1 MEITLTGF
9 LVIFFLIILLVNEGK
24 RIFIDPKLYILA
36 LYWAHW
42 GKVEK
47 INIMFPWDFMLALS
61 FLIFYSTAYCVSRNS
76 KIGLGFYQ
84 RLSTRMHWDR
94 PFTPLSKITQWSLVF
109 WVLVFVVFNLY
120 ANSIIYGSLN
130 DALTRFYVKQP
141 MSTLPSY
148 YGVLL
153 GIMLVLSMLF
163 VFVLRLSSTLFSQSR
178 IPFYICVFLFLIITV
193 PGGARGSVMAL
204 FAITIFA
211 DLIASVKYR
220 ISWRK
225 SVLSFSSIF
234 ILCVCLFFFFF
245 MSFMRN
251 DRVDNVGD
259 LITRINSF
267 EINEGQEAYA
277 EAETDLMMSDYYYT
291 CEHFGNDKK
300 FLPLLSSATAIVV
313 NWIPRSIWPDKPIG
327 FGRRY
332 AMARMGIDYTNNAL
346 ASSAVS
352 SFAVGICGEGWA
364 NGGLKGVIF
373 YSVVV
378 GLYAGVLI
386 RLFFF
391 LLAQNGYIP
400 LMLALLFYQASGS
413 YIRGDLLSG
422 ITQGLYPIVL
432 LSILLYVYSKIKQSY
447 SHN

>member
-1 MEITLTGF
+1 
-9 LVIFFLIILLVNEGK
+9 
-24 RIFIDPKLYILA
+24 
-36 LYWAHW
+36 
-42 GKVEK
+42 
-47 INIMFPWDFMLALS
+47 
-61 FLIFYSTAYCVSRNS
+61 
-76 KIGLGFYQ
+76 
-84 RLSTRMHWDR
+84 
-94 PFTPLSKITQWSLVF
+94 
-109 WVLVFVVFNLY
+109 
-120 ANSIIYGSLN
+120 
-130 DALTRFYVKQP
+130 
-141 MSTLPSY
+141 
-148 YGVLL
+148 
-153 GIMLVLSMLF
+153 
-163 VFVLRLSSTLFSQSR
+163 
-178 IPFYICVFLFLIITV
+178 
-193 PGGARGSVMAL
+193 
-204 FAITIFA
+204 
-211 DLIASVKYR
+211 
-220 ISWRK
+220 
-225 SVLSFSSIF
+225 
-234 ILCVCLFFFFF
+234 
-245 MSFMRN
+245 MRN

>member
-9 LVIFFLIILLVNEGK
+9 LVIFFLIILFVNEGK

-42 GKVEK
+42 GKVER
-47 INIMFPWDFMLALS
+47 IDIMFPWDFMLALS

-76 KIGLGFYQ
+76 KIGLCFYQ
-84 RLSTRMHWDR
+84 RLSIRMHWDR
-94 PFTPLSKITQWSLVF
+94 PFTPLSKITRWSLVF

-120 ANSIIYGSLN
+120 VNSIIYGSLN

-141 MSTLPSY
+141 ISTVPSY

-178 IPFYICVFLFLIITV
+178 IPFYLCVFLFLIITV

-211 DLIASVKYR
+211 DLVASVKYR
-220 ISWRK
+220 IPWRK
-225 SVLSFSSIF
+225 SVLSFSSVF

-251 DRVDNVGD
+251 DRIDNVSD
-259 LITRINSF
+259 LVTRINSF
-267 EINEGQEAYA
+267 EINEGQESYA
-277 EAETDLMMSDYYYT
+277 KAETDLMMSDYYYT

-313 NWIPRSIWPDKPIG
+313 NWVPRSIWPDKPIG

-332 AMARMGIDYTNNAL
+332 AMARVGLDYTNNSL
-346 ASSAVS
+346 AGSVIS

-373 YSVVV
+373 YSFVV

-386 RLFFF
+386 RLYFFF
-391 LLAQNGYIP
+391 LAQNGYIP
-400 LMLALLFYQASGS
+400 FMLALLFYQASGS

-422 ITQGLYPIVL
+422 ITLGLYPIIL
-432 LSILLYVYSKIKQSY
+432 LSVLLYVYSKIKQSY
-447 SHN
+447 SRN

>member
-76 KIGLGFYQ
+76 KIGLGFYR